1 MNSSQNRISPL
12 PPRFFLLPL
21 KNSGHNTTEKHR
33 QNLNVEG
40 RRKTVNGPWDLRIHT
55 VVDSLC
61 FCCLLYIL
69 DRVLKKPP
77 TRNSPTG
84 VDKKTLQEQENFVLP
99 SQRTRK
105 RFSYHQ
111 ITFSAIPTLLYPN
124 TSEKNL
130 ILLHSFMEPS
140 RELIFHL
147 IISHCASSPPSPNGV
162 SRLMESWSS
171 NLH

>member
-1 MNSSQNRISPL
+1 MKKCLLNSSENRISPL

-21 KNSGHNTTEKHR
+21 KNSGHNTTKKLR

-84 VDKKTLQEQENFVLP
+84 MDKKTLQEQENFVLP

-130 ILLHSFMEPS
+130 ILLHSFIEPS

-147 IISHCASSPPSPNGV
+147 FISHCASSSPSPNGV
-162 SRLMESWSS
+162 SRLMES
-171 NLH
+171 